1 MGHILNKMWP
11 VFGLKMHFLK
21 LNQLIVLH
29 SERGKIVFLASYK
42 AASCNC
48 SFPPALE
55 SAAAVR
61 RRKGRAA
68 LKEIKS
74 LTDSHQ
80 IAAASIVQL

>member
-1 MGHILNKMWP
+1 MRP

>member
-1 MGHILNKMWP
+1 
-11 VFGLKMHFLK
+11 MHFLK

-48 SFPPALE
+48 SFPPAIE

-80 IAAASIVQL
+80 IAAALYYNYRAGEQR